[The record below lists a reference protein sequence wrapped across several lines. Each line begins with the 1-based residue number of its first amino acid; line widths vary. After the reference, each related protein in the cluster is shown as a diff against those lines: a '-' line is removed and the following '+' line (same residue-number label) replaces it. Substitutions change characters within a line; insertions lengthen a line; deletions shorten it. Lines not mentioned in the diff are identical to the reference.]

1 MEGPRVIA
9 DASRLAGTFSSLP
22 QPEANPAIIVVSGL
36 PGTGKSYFC
45 RRLAERLP
53 YLILE
58 SDALRKKLFP
68 TPTYSAEEST
78 YLFRAIHQLLEG
90 LLKKGI
96 PIILDATNLS
106 ERNREYLYS
115 IAEHSNAR
123 LVLVEVKAPPELVR
137 KRLKARVKASNPREH
152 SDADWAIYEKMRPA
166 AEKINRRHY
175 TVDTSRDIMPVID
188 KIVKE
193 VNR

>member
-9 DASRLAGTFSSLP
+9 DASRLADSFSSLP
-22 QPEANPAIIVVSGL
+22 PPEANPAIIVVSGL
-36 PGTGKSYFC
+36 PGTGKSYFS

-68 TPTYSAEEST
+68 TPAYSAEESA
-78 YLFRAIHQLLEG
+78 YLFRTIHQLLEG

-96 PIILDATNLS
+96 PVILDATNLS

-123 LVLVEVKAPPELVR
+123 LVLVEVKAPPELVK
-137 KRLKARVKASNPREH
+137 KRLKIRMKAINSADN

-175 TVDTSRDIMPVID
+175 TVDTSWDITPVID
-188 KIVKE
+188 KIVRE